1 MDEADDSHAARLD
14 AVDQPI
20 AAHNKLAQIGVLEL
34 ANNRTSFRE
43 L

>member
-1 MDEADDSHAARLD
+1 MDEPDDSHAARLD

-20 AAHNKLAQIGVLEL
+20 AAHHKLAQVGVLEL
-34 ANNRTSFRE
+34 ANHRTPFRE

>member
-1 MDEADDSHAARLD
+1 MNEADDSHAARLD

-20 AAHNKLAQIGVLEL
+20 AANNKLAQVGVLEL
-34 ANNRTSFRE
+34 GNHRTSFRE